1 MNEQQGSPLHL
12 PPPMS
17 MLSSKKNK
25 ATTTVGLDLGAGS
38 IAAAELRVNG
48 SVEVQRTAIGP
59 LDGDA
64 FRDGEVGDADLLA
77 TTLKD
82 LFDANGLG
90 KKVRVGLASQ
100 RVAFRTILLP
110 PLEDPD
116 ELRQAVLFQAKEE
129 IPMPLESAVLDY
141 QVVGG
146 VEDHEGNKKLEVA
159 LVAARRELVMRL
171 VLAVRQAGLQPIGV
185 DLTAFGMIR
194 ALAGEGPPIAD
205 TDQAHVDSGAF
216 TPATLYCGFGD
227 VTNLAIARRFS
238 CLFAR
243 VSHSG
248 LDQIASR
255 LGERTGLTAAHARQ
269 WIGHVGLDRPV
280 EEIAGDPELVVAAR
294 AALEEGVAVLVDD
307 LRLTLD
313 YYGAQERSA
322 AVESIIIS
330 GDGSAIPGMPE
341 RLASD
346 LNREVTVRYP
356 HSLTSLPQLDAARLT
371 NAYGLALNS

>member
-1 MNEQQGSPLHL
+1 
-12 PPPMS
+12 
-17 MLSSKKNK
+17 MLSSSSKKK
-25 ATTTVGLDLGAGS
+25 GSATVGLDLGAGS

-48 SVEVQRTAIGP
+48 SVQVERTAIGP
-59 LDGDA
+59 LDSEA

-77 TTLKD
+77 TSLRD
-82 LFDANGLG
+82 LFAAHGLG
-90 KKVRVGLASQ
+90 KRVRLGLASQ

-110 PLEDPD
+110 AIENPE

-129 IPMPLESAVLDY
+129 VPMPLDSAVLDY

-146 VEDHEGNKKLEVA
+146 AEGEDGSKKLEVA

-171 VLAVRQAGLQPIGV
+171 VMAVRQAGLQPIGV

-194 ALAGEGPPIAD
+194 ALAGEGGQELAEPGAD
-205 TDQAHVDSGAF
+205 GVNNDAF
-216 TPATLYCGFGD
+216 SPASLYCSFGD

-248 LDQIASR
+248 LDQIARR
-255 LGERTGLTAAHARQ
+255 LTERSGLIAGHARQ
-269 WIGHVGLDRPV
+269 WLGHVGLETPV
-280 EEIAGDPELVVAAR
+280 EEIPGDPDLVR
-294 AALEEGVAVLVDD
+294 ATRAVLEEGAAILVDD

-313 YYGAQERSA
+313 YYSAQERSA
-322 AVESIIIS
+322 PVGPVILA
-330 GDGSAIPGMPE
+330 GDGSAIPGLPE

-356 HSLTSLPQLDAARLT
+356 GSLSSLPRLDAARLT
-371 NAYGLALNS
+371 NAYGLALDN

>member
-1 MNEQQGSPLHL
+1 MP
-12 PPPMS
+12 
-17 MLSSKKNK
+17 MLSSKKK
-25 ATTTVGLDLGAGS
+25 KDAPLVGLDLGAGS

-48 SVEVQRTAIGP
+48 TVQVERAAIGP
-59 LDGDA
+59 LEGEA

-77 TTLKD
+77 ATLRD
-82 LFDANGLG
+82 FFGSHGLG

-110 PLEDPD
+110 PIENPD
-116 ELRQAVLFQAKEE
+116 ELRRAVLFQAKDE
-129 IPMPLESAVLDY
+129 IPMPLENAVLDY

-146 VEDHEGNKKLEVA
+146 AETEDGTKKLEVA

-171 VLAVRQAGLQPIGV
+171 VLAIRAAGLQPVGV

-194 ALAGEGPPIAD
+194 ALAGNSPAPDHAEPA
-205 TDQAHVDSGAF
+205 GAGDAPS
-216 TPATLYCGFGD
+216 TATLYCSFGD

-248 LDQIASR
+248 LDQIAGR
-255 LGERTGLTAAHARQ
+255 LAERTGLTQAHSRQ
-269 WIGHVGLDRPV
+269 WLGHVGLERPV
-280 EEIAGDPELVVAAR
+280 EEIEGDHDLVVSAR
-294 AALEEGVAVLVDD
+294 AVLEEGAAILVDD

-313 YYGAQERSA
+313 YYGAQDRSA
-322 AVESIIIS
+322 PVGTVVIS
-330 GDGSAIPGMPE
+330 GDGSAIPGLPE
-341 RLASD
+341 RLTSD

-356 HSLTSLPQLDAARLT
+356 GPLADMPRLDAARLT